1 VININCL
8 LEKIKRNKLLNVILF
23 QNYVLFKKKLWA
35 LKDSRS
41 IRNEKKILFVDLGA
55 NIGQSY
61 LRFSKHLKK
70 NIKFELFEP
79 NPNCFKKL
87 KDLSNLHKKNI
98 SIKNFGVG
106 SKAGIF
112 KFYGSLES
120 NSNNFQQSGS
130 IVKNYVKNVPFY
142 KTSNQKI
149 IDVKIIN
156 FSNYLTEQSKKFH
169 KIFVKMDIEGSE
181 VDLLESLIKNNTI
194 NLISVL
200 YVEFHSQYMDA
211 PMCQITK
218 RREKKIIKYIKINT
232 DTELRLWH

>member
-1 VININCL
+1 MINYL
-8 LEKIKRNKLLNVILF
+8 LEKIKKNILLNVILF
-23 QNYVLFKKKLWA
+23 RNYVLFKKKLWV

-41 IRNEKKILFVDLGA
+41 IRNEKKKSLFVDLGA

-61 LRFSKHLKK
+61 LWFSKHLKK

-79 NPNCFKKL
+79 NPNCFKKI
-87 KDLSNLHKKNI
+87 KYLSDLHKENF

-106 SKAGIF
+106 AKAGIF

-120 NSNNFQQSGS
+120 DGNNFQQSGS
-130 IVKNYVKNVPFY
+130 IAKNYVENVPFY
-142 KTSNQKI
+142 KISNKKV

-156 FSNYLTEQSKKFH
+156 FSNYLKKQSKKFD

-194 NLISVL
+194 NFIDVL
-200 YVEFHSQYMDA
+200 YIEFHSQYMHGA
-211 PMCQITK
+211 LAQITK
-218 RREKKIIKYIKINT
+218 SREKKIIQYIKSNT
-232 DTELRLWH
+232 NIGLRLWD

>member
-1 VININCL
+1 VVNINYL
-8 LEKIKRNKLLNVILF
+8 LEKIKKNHLLSIILF
-23 QNYVLFKKKLWA
+23 RNYVLFKKKLWV

-41 IRNEKKILFVDLGA
+41 IRNEKNKSLFVDLGA

-61 LRFSKHLKK
+61 LWFSKHFKK

-87 KDLSNLHKKNI
+87 KYLSDIKKNF
-98 SIKNFGVG
+98 SIINFGVG
-106 SKAGIF
+106 AEAGIF

-120 NSNNFQQSGS
+120 DGNNFQQSGS
-130 IVKNYVKNVPFY
+130 NAKDYVQNVPFY
-142 KTSNQKI
+142 KNSNSKV

-156 FSNYLTEQSKKFH
+156 FSNYLTKQSKKFD

-194 NLISVL
+194 NFIDVL
-200 YVEFHSQYMDA
+200 YIEFHSQYMHGA
-211 PMCQITK
+211 LAQITK
-218 RREKKIIKYIKINT
+218 SREKKIIKYIKSNT
-232 DTELRLWH
+232 NIGLRLWD

>member
-1 VININCL
+1 MLNINYL
-8 LEKIKRNKLLNVILF
+8 LEKIKKNNLLNTILF
-23 QNYVLFKKKLWA
+23 RNYVLFKKKLWV

-41 IRNEKKILFVDLGA
+41 IRNGKNKSLFVDLGA
-55 NIGQSY
+55 NIGESY
-61 LRFSKHLKK
+61 LWFSKHLKK

-87 KDLSNLHKKNI
+87 KYLKDIKKNF

-106 SKAGIF
+106 AEAGIF

-120 NSNNFQQSGS
+120 DGNNFQQSGS
-130 IVKNYVKNVPFY
+130 IAKDYVENTPFY
-142 KTSNQKI
+142 KISNQKV

-156 FSNYLTEQSKKFH
+156 FSDYLIEESKKFH

-200 YVEFHSQYMDA
+200 YVEFHSQYMNA

-218 RREKKIIKYIKINT
+218 RREQKIIKYIKSNT
-232 DTELRLWH
+232 DIELRLWD